1 MNPFQFAV
9 ANVKKKAQELFNNSA
24 PVQGARMYG
33 QAFQSPAV
41 QKFASNAGNY
51 LNQGLQQVS
60 RQPLYNI
67 PNSPTYGQLGNT
79 LKGYATNQVIKPIV
93 EGSFQYNKPNA
104 TLLDKGSGFLKAGM
118 GVMNAT
124 PRGVGYNL
132 LFNPTAGA
140 AQAIR
145 TKQPL
150 QKGIEKG
157 LTTQMSLG
165 SEGLGIKN
173 PLLAGAVDLI
183 AGIKTYDPYH
193 AGSLKGVAA
202 LEKSVSK
209 VKGNVLHSDDIQE
222 IVNMTKRLRGGWK
235 DARGMVN
242 LEQLGKD
249 TNLADIIL
257 TDKYKV
263 PATEL
268 KKMDITDKIRKLE
281 RIAAEDFRQNPSI
294 KLRGAD
300 LSTKL
305 PKSLPKELEGLAAE
319 ARKYNSAEEFG
330 QSLLYHGTDSKNTA
344 SILNKG
350 LIGSKGRYGS
360 KGSIYVSTTDNPTL
374 ANYFGDDVIALK
386 KEGLKFLDI
395 KDYARPKYI
404 GRLKDVPEDI
414 RPFIAEIQGSQQGE
428 LALGSPAFQKFLKS
442 KGYNGI
448 VMDTADALQ
457 KEGVS
462 FGREYRVIG
471 NVPKE
476 NIIGSIKSP
485 EGFVKESFSSDIY
498 NQAKGVQSAESSIKL
513 PVEPKIKIVNGKVKV
528 KMKPISVPTQESLVS
543 QSSNQGLAGSGAGGG
558 SSIKNTKEFVNPQ
571 DPYFNVSRLNVS
583 NKKQQAV
590 KTVIEE
596 SKPQIEQVVGKKLS
610 NKEVVDFSNQS
621 AKVLNRAVNREQTK
635 QWSASMLKAR
645 EQLAKAAHDDSLTP
659 EFLDT
664 LINVKSQGADIA
676 RKLQSLSIN
685 ADPKTVT
692 AKQAI
697 LEAVLKVTDNSDE
710 ILQAARGVNFNDQ
723 AQATAFYRQF
733 VKPKA
738 EDWLTLIRYN
748 SMLSSPN
755 THIINTSSNLQGT
768 GLVAPIEKTILGGID
783 WMRSKATGTSRRYY
797 AGEGGEYA
805 KGYYSSLAEASKNFT
820 KVMRGEALSGNPD
833 IRQLPLTTKKGM
845 ARTAENVLN
854 YPMRLLEGMDQFFGT
869 LTQAGVERSLNYRAS
884 KGVNVGNIAYKA
896 EQEAANRLF
905 RGEIGGKDQG
915 TLLRAIDQV
924 TNLVFRARS
933 NENPIVRT
941 IAQFTLPFVKTPMNI
956 VKQMVEY
963 SPAGVLTIPGA
974 KFKQEQLAKAVMGAG
989 VALGASQLLSSD
1001 RLTWSEPTNEKQRNA
1016 FKASGLQ
1023 PYAIKI
1029 GDKWVSYAKLHPVIG
1044 FNLAM
1049 VSALN
1054 DSFKNKKLSESE
1066 VETALTGLSKWW
1078 GYFADQSY
1086 IKNMGDLVA
1095 SARGDLT
1102 GTARLISNYPT
1113 QVIPFRA
1120 LMSWVERLVDPYQ
1133 RQADPDGS
1141 ILEKQL
1147 QIIGSQIPGIAGN
1160 VPTRKNLYGEPI
1172 ENQNRLINAFSPAK
1186 ITTENPQQKAV
1197 YDDMVNTSIM
1207 KKQIKDMQ
1215 DQAKKGNVVSGGT
1228 PTDMPSSMQMDIQE
1242 EGIKNNLKYSNK
1254 YVESI
1259 GGKLYIKQQDGSVKV
1274 ISLGSSKPTGNIIQQ
1289 AKQQTNKESA
1299 IKSAGVSTYFR
1310 TDMPDAEKLQ
1320 VYKALGTNAS
1330 DVEMKA
1336 LASLDDNQQ
1345 ASVLYSL
1352 LKDRQ
1357 WKQEKVDAF
1366 IKSDV
1371 LTNSVVSKMEQQG
1384 LINSNQA
1391 TQLKNYIKSTNVK
1404 FGKTKAKKPKKLK
1417 IPKLKKISV
1426 KKTKLKIKLP
1436 KAPTAK
1442 LLKPRG
1448 GSRKYFS

>member
-41 QKFASNAGNY
+41 QKFANNAGNY
-51 LNQGLQQVS
+51 LNKGLQQVS

-124 PRGVGYNL
+124 PQGFGFNSV
-132 LFNPTAGA
+132 FNPTAGVA
-140 AQAIR
+140 LAIR

-173 PLLAGAVDLI
+173 PLLAGAVDLV

-202 LEKSVSK
+202 LEEGVSK

-257 TDKYKV
+257 ADKYKV

-294 KLRGAD
+294 KL
-300 LSTKL
+300 
-305 PKSLPKELEGLAAE
+305 
-319 ARKYNSAEEFG
+319 
-330 QSLLYHGTDSKNTA
+330 
-344 SILNKG
+344 
-350 LIGSKGRYGS
+350 
-360 KGSIYVSTTDNPTL
+360 
-374 ANYFGDDVIALK
+374 
-386 KEGLKFLDI
+386 
-395 KDYARPKYI
+395 
-404 GRLKDVPEDI
+404 
-414 RPFIAEIQGSQQGE
+414 QG
-428 LALGSPAFQKFLKS
+428 
-442 KGYNGI
+442 
-448 VMDTADALQ
+448 
-457 KEGVS
+457 
-462 FGREYRVIG
+462 
-471 NVPKE
+471 
-476 NIIGSIKSP
+476 
-485 EGFVKESFSSDIY
+485 
-498 NQAKGVQSAESSIKL
+498 AESSIKL

-590 KTVIEE
+590 KAVIEE

-610 NKEVVDFSNQS
+610 NKEVIDFSNQS

-845 ARTAENVLN
+845 ARVAENVLN

-1049 VSALN
+1049 VAALN

-1228 PTDMPSSMQMDIQE
+1228 STGMPSSMQMDIQE

-1336 LASLDDNQQ
+1336 LSSLEDNQQ

-1391 TQLKNYIKSTNVK
+1391 TQLKNYIKSINVK
-1404 FGKTKAKKPKKLK
+1404 FGKAKASKPKKLK